1 MGFIV
6 DTLTI
11 AGVISIACTIF
22 AVLIVHDCCK
32 IRHNLRHKF
41 KNK

>member
-6 DTLTI
+6 DSLTI
-11 AGVISIACTIF
+11 AGVISIACTIL
-22 AVLIVHDCCK
+22 AVLIVHDCCR
-32 IRHNLRHKF
+32 IRHNLRHKL